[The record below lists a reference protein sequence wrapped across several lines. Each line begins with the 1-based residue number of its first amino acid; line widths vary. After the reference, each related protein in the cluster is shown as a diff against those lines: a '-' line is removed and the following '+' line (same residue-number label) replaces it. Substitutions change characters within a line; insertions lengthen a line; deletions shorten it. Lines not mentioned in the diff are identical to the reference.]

1 MSKYIMKWI
10 TTEDNPHD
18 PFDNFQEWLDWDNR
32 ERHGTLAYIFR
43 VAETVGKLDISMPPG
58 ITNQIINE
66 ACDDIAKMNLTG
78 KYKLVTRETDA
89 L

>member
-1 MSKYIMKWI
+1 MGKYIMKWI

-18 PFDNFQEWLDWDNR
+18 PFDNFQQWLDY
-32 ERHGTLAYIFR
+32 GTLAYIFR

-58 ITNQIINE
+58 ITNQLINE
-66 ACDDIAKMNLTG
+66 ACDDIIKMNITG
-78 KYKLVTRETDA
+78 KYKLITRETDT